1 MERHFMAPENTNT
14 VDLRKLIEIHPYF
27 HYPWRI
33 YYYYYTHHVSP
44 QHHGWWRDG
53 GSSVSSSYFIC
64 PQVPTC
70 TSAATPPRAF
80 EDTLN
85 IYLCI
90 AVFPISFHFQLLIVE
105 QTLPDTTHTSKS
117 ANIRPLPRSKCPS
130 SIDWQTRLVDMEAGI
145 LTPVAQ

>member
-1 MERHFMAPENTNT
+1 MLVHNITADGETAAP
-14 VDLRKLIEIHPYF
+14 L
-27 HYPWRI
+27 
-33 YYYYYTHHVSP
+33 SP
-44 QHHGWWRDG
+44 LPT
-53 GSSVSSSYFIC
+53 SSVLKSQLAL
-64 PQVPTC
+64 PQQLH
-70 TSAATPPRAF
+70 
-80 EDTLN
+80 LN

-90 AVFPISFHFQLLIVE
+90 AVFPVSFHFQLLIVE